1 MNFWNGIFY
10 NRFWQKVLI
19 LTLAANLKVSS
30 VSNSASFYCKQK
42 TLFAE
47 ESFFPR
53 QIGDGL
59 KKIFTKIV
67 FEQGSCRLSIK
78 KVDCTMCT
86 VWSHILSCQIFTI
99 FCQYSDVVKRGC
111 LIAERAW
118 LSHEIEKRLRV
129 VQMPDGQNPTN
140 KKKHAFGPFP
150 RNVTILGIWK
160 PALVFELQN
169 LERWAFDKK

>member
-19 LTLAANLKVSS
+19 LTLAANLKVSN
-30 VSNSASFYCKQK
+30 VSNSASFYSKQK

-78 KVDCTMCT
+78 KVHSM
-86 VWSHILSCQIFTI
+86 VSHII
-99 FCQYSDVVKRGC
+99 V
-111 LIAERAW
+111 
-118 LSHEIEKRLRV
+118 
-129 VQMPDGQNPTN
+129 
-140 KKKHAFGPFP
+140 
-150 RNVTILGIWK
+150 
-160 PALVFELQN
+160 
-169 LERWAFDKK
+169 

>member
-30 VSNSASFYCKQK
+30 VSNSASFYSKQK

-78 KVDCTMCT
+78 KVDCTLCT
-86 VWSHILSCQIFTI
+86 VWSHILLCQIFTI

-140 KKKHAFGPFP
+140 KKNTHSG
-150 RNVTILGIWK
+150 LSQ
-160 PALVFELQN
+160 EM
-169 LERWAFDKK
+169 